1 MLILERD
8 TGFELDGEKMTSN
21 EFINELYRSP
31 EDYESFHSI
40 PVEHRSQET
49 VVTWMKMQHIKLD
62 ISSIDTLRQVP
73 ADLKTEQVLLM
84 AVKIDPEA
92 IGIIKPSESDDYL
105 ALVLDAVNR
114 ASAAFLLMDDSY
126 KTEEVLDAFIADKVF
141 FDLDFDHINWVL
153 PLLNQER
160 IDKISAYSFWF
171 ATTIGLEK
179 VSWPV
184 VREWLKKDIDQY
196 SRLDASGQL
205 CYLSKMLKENE
216 WPKSEG
222 KLSYRPLKNL
232 ADGVTRFMR
241 SPAESDFHYLYK
253 AYVLTFPVEEVI
265 AAMKT
270 PTRRKMLMEL
280 YPMDVLLQHSQ
291 GDRDLRGRILEQ
303 EMGL

>member
-1 MLILERD
+1 MKTVHMKLE
-8 TGFELDGEKMTSN
+8 
-21 EFINELYRSP
+21 
-31 EDYESFHSI
+31 
-40 PVEHRSQET
+40 
-49 VVTWMKMQHIKLD
+49 
-62 ISSIDTLRQVP
+62 ISSIDTLSQVP

-92 IGIIKPSESDDYL
+92 IGIIKPSESDDYF

-141 FDLDFDHINWVL
+141 FDLDFDHMNWVL

-179 VSWPV
+179 VSWDV
-184 VREWLKKDIDQY
+184 VKEHLKKEPDTYQN
-196 SRLDASGQL
+196 LDSSGQIG
-205 CYLSKMLKENE
+205 YLSKMLKENE
-216 WPKSEG
+216 WPDRKA
-222 KLSYRPLKNL
+222 KFSYQPLKDL
-232 ADGVTRFMR
+232 ADGVRRFMR
-241 SPAESDFHYLYK
+241 SSVESELHYLYK